1 MATRSHEIFSSSKL
15 ANNEQ
20 LLELLYR
27 VSTLS
32 SPHLNRSFHYQIDT
46 SHICSISK
54 NKLYERSETISLNV
68 ADDVLAYYNYILQ
81 SNIEAIS
88 QIFNDSNNARTFLLQ
103 EENNKD
109 TKFCSRITSVVEGN
123 VSMMLSKMNF
133 VKSSEKEVSLVLRI
147 ETAEKVTLNIMKV
160 FNDNGSY
167 HYKIELAYAVDGINS
182 QQSQEKLKML
192 ANWIKVD

>member
-1 MATRSHEIFSSSKL
+1 MATRSHEVFSSIKL

-32 SPHLNRSFHYQIDT
+32 SPHLHRSLHYQIDT
-46 SHICSISK
+46 SHISISK

-88 QIFNDSNNARTFLLQ
+88 QIFNDSNNIRTFLLQ

-160 FNDNGSY
+160 FNDKNSY
-167 HYKIELAYAVDGINS
+167 IYKVELAYAVDGINS
-182 QQSQEKLKML
+182 QQSHEKLKML